1 MQSVP
6 FGRFDYVE
14 NTAMLKH
21 DIIINYDKNSNFCY
35 TLLVNID
42 FPESVQK
49 VHEDLLITKQ
59 RAELRND
66 FEKKAI
72 NGKTIQNNRNQRDIR
87 LEKKR
92 NRLFNKL

>member
-1 MQSVP
+1 MHTFNIFIFFKQYGRIFLQSVP

-14 NTAMLKH
+14 NTSMLKH

-35 TLLVNID
+35 TLFVNID

-66 FEKKAI
+66 FEKKS
-72 NGKTIQNNRNQRDIR
+72 
-87 LEKKR
+87 
-92 NRLFNKL
+92 NKW